1 MKVVIFGATG
11 PTGLQLV
18 QQALSLRHEVT
29 AFVRSPEALAPVAG
43 RVRIVTGDA
52 TQDRAAV
59 AEAIERQDVV
69 ISALGRGRTLKSE
82 DLIARSMRLIVSAM
96 EQARVKR
103 LIVMS
108 AFGVGESYARAPLI
122 PRITYRLLLR
132 DIFED
137 KKAGEERIRGSTL
150 DWTLVYPVHLT
161 HGPLTSRYRVG
172 EHLELRGLPKV
183 SRADVAHFIL
193 TEAERPAFIRK
204 TAVVSY

>member
-1 MKVVIFGATG
+1 MKLVIFGATG
-11 PTGLQLV
+11 ATGVQLV

-29 AFVRSPEALAPVAG
+29 AFVRSPDALAPVAG
-43 RVRIVTGDA
+43 RVRLVTGDA

-59 AEAIERQDVV
+59 AEAVEGQDVV
-69 ISALGRGRTLKSE
+69 ISALGRGKVLKSE

-96 EQARVKR
+96 EQARVRR

-108 AFGVGESYARAPLI
+108 SFGVGESYARAPLI
-122 PRITYRLLLR
+122 PRMMFRFLLR
-132 DIFED
+132 DIFAD
-137 KKAGEERIRGSTL
+137 KQAGEERIRGSAL
-150 DWTLVYPVHLT
+150 DWTLVYPVYLT
-161 HGPLTSRYRVG
+161 NGPLTSCYRVG

-193 TEAERPAFIRK
+193 SEAERPAFVRK